1 MKTIYE
7 ETGGTYTE
15 ISGCLIPNL
24 VLRESTPIG
33 KWGKIRR
40 EYLKEQHPLVY
51 SELLLSEKL
60 YPHLIEIDHTCDERL
75 ALLVQQIARQENVTE
90 ALKAADQMG
99 WVRRMNSI
107 QSRAEEIVM
116 KELIYIE
123 EGENAGS

>member
-15 ISGCLIPNL
+15 INGCLIPNL
-24 VLRESTPIG
+24 VIKESVSIG
-33 KWGKIRR
+33 KWGRMRR
-40 EYLKEQHPLVY
+40 EYLKEQHPLIY

-60 YPHLIEIDHTCDERL
+60 YPHLAEIDHTCDERL
-75 ALLVQQIARQENVTE
+75 AFLIQQMARQENVTE
-90 ALKAADQMG
+90 VLTAADQME
-99 WVRRMNSI
+99 WVRRVNSI

-123 EGENAGS
+123 EAENAGS